1 MFKEV
6 FIMEKNLNK
15 VKDMKHAK
23 YIKWIIGDEIAL
35 RRIKLMYE
43 DLNPVLR
50 EHKIIVSG
58 VGFVSDGNYILTFKV
73 EMSVWNE
80 IVKNLGLECNKN
92 VRRKR
97 EWRIA

>member
-1 MFKEV
+1 MV
-6 FIMEKNLNK
+6 KNLNK
-15 VKDMKHAK
+15 KIYMKNAK
-23 YIKWIIGDEIAL
+23 YIRWIIGDEIVL

-58 VGFVSDGNYILTFKV
+58 VGLVSDGNYILTFKV
-73 EMSVWNE
+73 EMSMWNE
-80 IVKNLGLECNKN
+80 IVKNLGLKCNKN